1 MSSLAEIFGQR
12 QPPLDRSETT
22 PFVTQ
27 KLEPARPLTAKLST
41 HASGVKQNNSSRPTD
56 LLIEGL
62 IDRLPEPNGLW
73 PLAERARWLRT
84 AASIFDLV
92 YKISDEERGEIT
104 KTEGAE
110 RPDVEQETNQPV

>member
-12 QPPLDRSETT
+12 QPTQDDTSETKR
-22 PFVTQ
+22 FVAQ
-27 KLEPARPLTAKLST
+27 KSEPVRPLTVKLST
-41 HASGVKQNNSSRPTD
+41 HASGVKQDNSRPTD

-62 IDRLPEPNGLW
+62 VDRLPEPNALW
-73 PLAERARWLRT
+73 PLADRARWLRT

-92 YKISDEERGEIT
+92 YKISDEDRGKVT

-110 RPDVEQETNQPV
+110 RPDVEQETN